1 MKRALGIL
9 VRIVLL
15 VLVLAGLVAA
25 GRALLARK
33 RAALARSPK
42 FELAAAPVDVVEAYT
57 GDLEEGHDYLAVTE
71 PFRTAA
77 ISARIVAT
85 IKDMHVREGDVVKEG
100 DVLVSLDDRQF
111 QDSLATVAAQI
122 AQAEAELAANQASV
136 ASLRE
141 SLVYWE
147 RQLARDRSLA
157 DSGTI
162 PPAQAEATA
171 EKTNGARGGLAAA
184 EQKSGALEQ
193 QVKALQRKA
202 DEVRTTLTYCR
213 VVSPFAGV
221 VTVKDVDPGDLASP
235 GKTLLVVE
243 DRSSVK
249 LAFEVPQ
256 SDLPAFHAGL
266 TASFPIG
273 DETRRT
279 PVSRVYPSLSRA
291 RMVRA
296 EVVLPAA
303 DAADLPLGAYLDVS
317 VVFRRCNQAT
327 LVPVDALIET
337 SQGEPRVFVIENGA
351 LRVRPVRVLGM
362 ACEMAAVDGV
372 AAGEQVVA
380 NSFLGWARLSDGMN
394 VEARR

>member
-1 MKRALGIL
+1 MKRVLRILLRIALL
-9 VRIVLL
+9 AL
-15 VLVLAGLVAA
+15 VLVGLIAA

-42 FELAAAPVDVVEAYT
+42 FELAAAPIDAVEAYT

-77 ISARIVAT
+77 ISARIIAAIEQVQ
-85 IKDMHVREGDVVKEG
+85 VREGDVVKEG

-136 ASLRE
+136 VSLRE
-141 SLVYWE
+141 SVAYWE
-147 RQLARDRSLA
+147 HELSRDRMLA
-157 DSGTI
+157 ADGAMA
-162 PPAQAEATA
+162 PAQAEATA

-184 EQKSGALEQ
+184 EQRSLALEQ

-213 VVSPFAGV
+213 VVSPFTGV
-221 VTVKDVDPGDLASP
+221 VTVKAVDPGDLASP

-266 TASFPIG
+266 TASFPVG
-273 DETRRT
+273 SETRRT
-279 PVSRVYPSLSRA
+279 AVSRVYPSLNQA

-296 EVVLPAA
+296 EIVLSAA
-303 DAADLPLGAYLDVS
+303 EAADLPLGAYLDVS
-317 VVFRRCNQAT
+317 VVFRRCEQAT
-327 LVPVDALIET
+327 LVPVDALIES
-337 SQGEPRVFVIENGA
+337 SQGQRHIFVIENGV
-351 LRVRPVRVLGM
+351 LRARPVQVLGM
-362 ACEMAAVDGV
+362 ACELAAVEGV
-372 AAGEQVVA
+372 KAGEQVVG
-380 NSFLGWARLSDGMN
+380 NSFLGWARLSDGMK
-394 VEARR
+394 VEARQ